1 MSAPNEQYIHYI
13 RKFYE
18 FPFILVKISIFK
30 VFYESLSQI

>member
-1 MSAPNEQYIHYI
+1 MNKYIHYI

-18 FPFILVKISIFK
+18 FAFILVKISIFK